1 VLPYLIPIGRQAID
15 SEFSALLWNNT
26 WHLVPPDS
34 DRNLIDCKWVYNI
47 KHKHK
52 ARLVVKGFKQRYGI
66 DYDDMFSPV
75 VKFATILLVLSIVVS
90 QGWSLH
96 QLDVQNMF
104 LHNVLKK
111 DVYIKQPPEFEDPSK
126 PHYHSKL
133 DKTLY
138 GLKQAPDRHDILALV
153 LSYKFLVLFPPRP
166 ISHYS
171 FIRKVLTLFICWFMS
186 MTSL

>member
-1 VLPYLIPIGRQAID
+1 
-15 SEFSALLWNNT
+15 
-26 WHLVPPDS
+26 
-34 DRNLIDCKWVYNI
+34 
-47 KHKHK
+47 
-52 ARLVVKGFKQRYGI
+52 
-66 DYDDMFSPV
+66 
-75 VKFATILLVLSIVVS
+75 
-90 QGWSLH
+90 
-96 QLDVQNMF
+96 MF
-104 LHNVLKK
+104 LHDVLKE

-153 LSYKFLVLFPPRP
+153 LSYKFLVLLL